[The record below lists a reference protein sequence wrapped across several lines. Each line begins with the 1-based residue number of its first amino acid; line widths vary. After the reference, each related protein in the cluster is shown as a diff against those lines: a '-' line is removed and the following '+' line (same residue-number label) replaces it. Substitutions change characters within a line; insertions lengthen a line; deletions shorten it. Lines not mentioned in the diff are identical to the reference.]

1 MKLICPI
8 CRAALHQEGNSLCC
22 ANHHC
27 FDIARQG
34 YVNLDPAYR
43 KERGDNR
50 EMVLART
57 SFLSSGA
64 YSFLKNEL
72 SEMIRERSPEVL
84 ADLGCG
90 EGYYTSSFPAPEK
103 YGFDLSRDALKHAA
117 KHDSSTRFVISSIFH
132 LPLAEESCDL
142 AITCFA
148 PAAEEEIV
156 RILKPGGYFLYV
168 IPGRTHL
175 QELKEILYEH
185 PYENEEAPLKTQMK
199 LIREQHLSNHFEA
212 DQEMLKNLFQMTP
225 YAYRTGE
232 AGKKKLEAV
241 SFLTCT
247 AEFVIRCYQKN
258 S

>member
-1 MKLICPI
+1 
-8 CRAALHQEGNSLCC
+8 
-22 ANHHC
+22 
-27 FDIARQG
+27 
-34 YVNLDPAYR
+34 
-43 KERGDNR
+43 
-50 EMVLART
+50 
-57 SFLSSGA
+57 
-64 YSFLKNEL
+64 
-72 SEMIRERSPEVL
+72 MIRERSPEVL

-117 KHDSSTRFVISSIFH
+117 KHDSSTRYVISSIFH

-168 IPGRTHL
+168 IPGR
-175 QELKEILYEH
+175 
-185 PYENEEAPLKTQMK
+185 NEEAPLKTQMK